1 MLFCKCDV
9 EVLVGGLLV
18 DRFEPGLLGKLE
30 VIVEGLL
37 SSLPRDAVGGLNLLV
52 GEVDGEGDH
61 EQVFS
66 RIGNRGNG
74 DVPDVEA
81 AVGGNDARHLVESL
95 GAGFVGEVHEREEG
109 GNRIE
114 GVIKELEAGGIHY
127 QF

>member
-1 MLFCKCDV
+1 MLFCECDV
-9 EVLVGGLLV
+9 EGVVGGLLG
-18 DRFEPGLLGKLE
+18 DRFESGLLGELE

-37 SSLPRDAVGGLNLLV
+37 SSVPGDAVGGLNLLV

-74 DVPDVEA
+74 DVPDVEC
-81 AVGGNDARHLVESL
+81 AVGGEDAGHLVEDL
-95 GAGFVGEVHEREEG
+95 GAGFVGEVHEGEEG
-109 GNRIE
+109 SNCVE
-114 GVIKELEAGGIHY
+114 GVIEELEACGIHD